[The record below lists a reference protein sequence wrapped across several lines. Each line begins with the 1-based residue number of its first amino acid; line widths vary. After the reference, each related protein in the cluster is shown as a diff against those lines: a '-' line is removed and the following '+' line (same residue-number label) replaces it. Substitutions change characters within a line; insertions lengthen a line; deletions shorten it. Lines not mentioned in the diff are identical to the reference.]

1 MTWLRGFGGGVLL
14 VLGILWIAQG
24 LNIVRGSGMSG
35 HGIFA
40 ILGLAAAIVGV
51 ALLWSLTRTSGAV
64 GARRS

>member
-14 VLGILWIAQG
+14 LLGILWIAQG

-40 ILGLAAAIVGV
+40 ILGLVAAVVGI
-51 ALLWSLTRTSGAV
+51 ALLWSLTRTSGAAGV
-64 GARRS
+64 RRS

>member
-40 ILGLAAAIVGV
+40 ILGLVAALVGI

-64 GARRS
+64 GVRRS